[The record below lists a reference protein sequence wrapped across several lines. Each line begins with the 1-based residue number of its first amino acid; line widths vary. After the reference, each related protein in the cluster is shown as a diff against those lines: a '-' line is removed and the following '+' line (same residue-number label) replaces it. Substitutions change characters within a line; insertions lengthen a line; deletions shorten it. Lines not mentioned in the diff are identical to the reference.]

1 MASAILN
8 SLKISLQVRV
18 KSNRLS
24 SSFRE
29 RQATICSS
37 TVSSSR
43 RQVFPRSGQLGGS
56 YARTRETSQLNGRIS
71 VLVRNQFEDVDIE
84 LDDEVYIEMLEK
96 AYANPDEA
104 VILQDRMKEDRAFS
118 IRMKSA
124 MANDLYKE
132 RLTAAI
138 QNSSHMQKAI
148 ENSPVMKKLQEDV
161 DNNVLLK
168 PFQDEKV
175 LNQLETLQGDP
186 RKISMMMTQSEGK
199 LKQVCED
206 LVLGVQEYRSEF
218 EPDADDLIE
227 KFGTIARDGY
237 KAFLKIALDDKR
249 VQNAIINALMDAME
263 EEQAQ
268 QTTKE

>member
-1 MASAILN
+1 MFPVNIFAHDQMMDRLIGVVVDCSRTCCGTGLFYV
-8 SLKISLQVRV
+8 LQ
-18 KSNRLS
+18 
-24 SSFRE
+24 
-29 RQATICSS
+29 
-37 TVSSSR
+37 
-43 RQVFPRSGQLGGS
+43 
-56 YARTRETSQLNGRIS
+56 
-71 VLVRNQFEDVDIE
+71 
-84 LDDEVYIEMLEK
+84 
-96 AYANPDEA
+96 
-104 VILQDRMKEDRAFS
+104 
-118 IRMKSA
+118 
-124 MANDLYKE
+124 
-132 RLTAAI
+132 
-138 QNSSHMQKAI
+138 
-148 ENSPVMKKLQEDV
+148 
-161 DNNVLLK
+161 
-168 PFQDEKV
+168 V